1 MLEAILQNWEIS
13 IAFFTIAVLYASV
26 GFGGGSSYIAIL
38 VLTSLAFTEIRFIA
52 LCCNIVVVSVNCI
65 RYYQQNN
72 LDIKKIIPLVVV
84 SIPMAFLGGY
94 LKINQQL
101 FLVLLAFI
109 LLSASLF
116 MWFSNTI
123 FKQNYVNKTS
133 KNIFFGGLIGFISGL
148 VGIGGGIFLSPLL
161 HISKWDTS
169 KKIAATSSF
178 FILVNSV
185 AGLFGQQI
193 SFKSAVNWQLILVL
207 FITVLIGSQ
216 IGNKL
221 SNSFFSANQLKKA
234 TAILIAFVSIRIL
247 MKLYS

>member
-1 MLEAILQNWEIS
+1 MLEAILENWEIS

-26 GFGGGSSYIAIL
+26 GFGGGSSYIAVL
-38 VLTSLAFTEIRFIA
+38 SLTSLAFTEIRFIA

-65 RYYQQNN
+65 RYYQEKK
-72 LDIKKIIPLVVV
+72 LDIKKIIPLVVI

-101 FLVLLAFI
+101 FLVLLAII
-109 LLSASLF
+109 LLSASLI

-123 FKQNYVNKTS
+123 FKENYVNDTS

-161 HISKWDTS
+161 HLSKWDTP

-178 FILVNSV
+178 FILVNSF
-185 AGLFGQQI
+185 AGLFGQQL
-193 SFKSAVNWQLILVL
+193 SFKNAINWQLIVVL
-207 FITVLIGSQ
+207 FIIVLIGGQ

-221 SNSFFSANQLKKA
+221 SGSFFSPTQLKKA
-234 TAILIAFVSIRIL
+234 TAILIAIVSIRIL
-247 MKLYS
+247 MKLYY